1 MFTGDIKD
9 SPTHR
14 PFRGIKAQSP
24 ILSAISLPR
33 VTGFLKFGDCVH
45 SFLRRVMVTKT
56 GIKTFICV
64 CLTVALQQVNRNFLV
79 VFPFSPAFHFD
90 ARVFSTLSAYRN
102 DPERLAAGSPAKVR

>member
-45 SFLRRVMVTKT
+45 SSLRRVMVTKT

-79 VFPFSPAFHFD
+79 VFPFFPLRFISF
-90 ARVFSTLSAYRN
+90 
-102 DPERLAAGSPAKVR
+102 